1 MLQLTTILFLIT
13 FSLLAVLHTVASK
26 LFLYWHF
33 WWFDIPMHAF
43 GGIIVSLGLFTLRDL
58 HIFPNRLLKLLP
70 VLSIVVL
77 IALVW
82 EGFELII
89 GTEMLSDYFVD
100 TITDLCM
107 GLLGGYIGFHVG
119 NSLRNLR

>member
-1 MLQLTTILFLIT
+1 
-13 FSLLAVLHTVASK
+13 
-26 LFLYWHF
+26 
-33 WWFDIPMHAF
+33 MHAF